1 MQEAVVA
8 PLAALLLAACCRTA
22 HAAGLMTS
30 AACRLRYAFEVGCL
44 LCRGAWLVCPIWR
57 SQRVGALSWIELWK
71 TVAAT
76 FPARKAAPLAS
87 CLLTVFLVEESDDD
101 QDDPGRQSGRF
112 SGYCVSGAARRRA
125 RAARARGWLCY
136 SVARQTP
143 LPVLVVG

>member
-101 QDDPGRQSGRF
+101 QDDPGRQSGR
-112 SGYCVSGAARRRA
+112 SRVPRGAR
-125 RAARARGWLCY
+125 LIIT
-136 SVARQTP
+136 RQQQPQT
-143 LPVLVVG
+143 LEHLRNALAFAVVTEWPVGV